1 MGLLQE
7 MLEVGSAIRK
17 VARVLWS
24 MHTLFQEVRTLTR
37 RVLSRLLLFAA
48 LMQVG
53 TLAATQHHPGGV
65 GCC

>member
-1 MGLLQE
+1 

-37 RVLSRLLLFAA
+37 RDYPV
-48 LMQVG
+48 
-53 TLAATQHHPGGV
+53 
-65 GCC
+65 CCCSQLIQP